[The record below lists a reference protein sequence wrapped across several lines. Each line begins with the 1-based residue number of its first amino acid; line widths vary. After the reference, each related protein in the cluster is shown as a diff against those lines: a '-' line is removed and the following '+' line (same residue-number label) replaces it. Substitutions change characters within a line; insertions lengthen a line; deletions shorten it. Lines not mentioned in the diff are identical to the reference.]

1 MGAPDRDPPLP
12 LAPALNVTAPL
23 PVPGDPAVIDNQSA
37 FELAVQLQPVPVA
50 VTITVPLP
58 PAAPTFWLVG
68 AIVNEH
74 AASPSC
80 VTVNVCPATVMV
92 PLRPVPRFG
101 STANATDPLPVPDA
115 PEVTVIHAAL
125 EAAVHGHVPPVVTA
139 TDPVPPA
146 TATF

>member
-1 MGAPDRDPPLP
+1 M
-12 LAPALNVTAPL
+12 
-23 PVPGDPAVIDNQSA
+23 PGDPAVIDNQSA
-37 FELAVQLQPVPVA
+37 FELAIQLQPVPVA

-58 PAAPTFWLVG
+58 PAAPMFWLVG

-92 PLRPVPRFG
+92 PLRPAPRFG
-101 STANATDPLPVPDA
+101 GTANATDPLPVPDA
-115 PEVTVIHAAL
+115 LEVTVIHRAL